1 MDVIFLQ
8 QHIDLFKFTFPN
20 LVFKYLE
27 HLNSSSVTFSFAFTK
42 KMNAVN

>member
-1 MDVIFLQ
+1 MDVNFLQ

-27 HLNSSSVTFSFAFTK
+27 HLNSCSVTFIIAFTK
-42 KMNAVN
+42 KMNAVS